1 MGDITVTVLLSFVSV
16 LLTINLYILKGLR
29 DDLKEGI
36 RKLWEKID
44 TMVEKYDH
52 TLERLIKAE
61 AEIEGCNREWNRRS
75 ADGK

>member
-1 MGDITVTVLLSFVSV
+1 VGDITVTVLLSFVSI

-44 TMVEKYDH
+44 TMVEKYDS
-52 TLERLIKAE
+52 TIERVVKMEVEVNTCLRKWDKRYSE
-61 AEIEGCNREWNRRS
+61 E
-75 ADGK
+75 

>member
-1 MGDITVTVLLSFVSV
+1 MGDITVTVLLAFVSI

-75 ADGK
+75 ADDK

>member
-1 MGDITVTVLLSFVSV
+1 MGDISVTILLAFVSV

-44 TMVEKYDH
+44 TMVEKYDS
-52 TLERLIKAE
+52 TIERVVKMEVEVNTCLRKWDKRYSE
-61 AEIEGCNREWNRRS
+61 E
-75 ADGK
+75 

>member
-1 MGDITVTVLLSFVSV
+1 MGDITVTVLLSFVSI

-44 TMVEKYDH
+44 TMVEKYDS
-52 TLERLIKAE
+52 TIERVVKMEVEVNTCLRKWDKRYSE
-61 AEIEGCNREWNRRS
+61 E
-75 ADGK
+75 

>member
-1 MGDITVTVLLSFVSV
+1 MGDITVTVLLSFLGI

-44 TMVEKYDH
+44 TMVEKYDS
-52 TLERLIKAE
+52 TIERVVKMEVEVNTCLHKWDKRHSE
-61 AEIEGCNREWNRRS
+61 E
-75 ADGK
+75 

>member
-1 MGDITVTVLLSFVSV
+1 MGDITVTVLLAFVSI

-44 TMVEKYDH
+44 AMVEKYDS
-52 TLERLIKAE
+52 TVERIAKMEVEVNTCLRKWDKRYSE
-61 AEIEGCNREWNRRS
+61 E
-75 ADGK
+75 

>member
-1 MGDITVTVLLSFVSV
+1 VGDITVTVLLSFLGI

-44 TMVEKYDH
+44 TMVEKYDS
-52 TLERLIKAE
+52 TIERVVKMEVEVNTCLHKWDKRHSE
-61 AEIEGCNREWNRRS
+61 E
-75 ADGK
+75 

>member
-1 MGDITVTVLLSFVSV
+1 VGDITVTVLLSFVSI

-44 TMVEKYDH
+44 TMVEKYDS
-52 TLERLIKAE
+52 TIERVVKMEVEVNTCLHKWDKRHSE
-61 AEIEGCNREWNRRS
+61 E
-75 ADGK
+75 

>member
-1 MGDITVTVLLSFVSV
+1 MGDITVTVLLAFVSV

-44 TMVEKYDH
+44 AMVEKYDS
-52 TLERLIKAE
+52 TVERIAKMEVEVNTCLHKWDKRHSDE
-61 AEIEGCNREWNRRS
+61 
-75 ADGK
+75 

>member
-1 MGDITVTVLLSFVSV
+1 MGDITVTVLLSFLGI

-44 TMVEKYDH
+44 TMVEKYDS
-52 TLERLIKAE
+52 TIERVVKMEVEVNTCLRKWDKRYSE
-61 AEIEGCNREWNRRS
+61 E
-75 ADGK
+75 